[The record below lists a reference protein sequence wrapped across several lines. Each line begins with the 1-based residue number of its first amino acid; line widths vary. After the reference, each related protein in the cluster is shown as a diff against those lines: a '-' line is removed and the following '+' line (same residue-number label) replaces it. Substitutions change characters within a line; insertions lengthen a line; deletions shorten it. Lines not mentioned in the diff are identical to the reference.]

1 MARKKYNHKP
11 KTQYSQQIKQQRV
24 STDSPLQKWFVG
36 LLIVS
41 VLLNV
46 FFLVQSI
53 TRTGLLEKMEVA
65 SSKATYIVSNPM
77 ILRDTEDTSFKVS
90 VSELWDRRMQR
101 ALGYSAQFPIPN
113 FPDGTIIFDAQMT
126 VYSIGLMK
134 PFTIKG
140 AKAYTDGYLHH
151 FIGTTIDSVAGNNG
165 IFKPDEEELNK
176 FAENFKESFLRTFKM
191 VYKYAKGTDEFEQL
205 FPNGISLASEGD
217 TLQHFFATDIHGK
230 KWTINDLYGKKTAIV
245 YVDVGCGT
253 CKSKCGTVRDLI
265 EPYGVQVLF
274 ITDTTEEESQKFI
287 DDYARNQ
294 PVVCDANHEV
304 SNLLYL
310 GEAPYL
316 MLIDT
321 DLTIRY
327 KEPINSIV
335 DQVEPAI
342 EEFVN

>member
-1 MARKKYNHKP
+1 MA
-11 KTQYSQQIKQQRV
+11 
-24 STDSPLQKWFVG
+24 
-36 LLIVS
+36 
-41 VLLNV
+41 
-46 FFLVQSI
+46 FLWQAKEI
-53 TRTGLLEKMEVA
+53 L
-65 SSKATYIVSNPM
+65 SN
-77 ILRDTEDTSFKVS
+77 T
-90 VSELWDRRMQR
+90 
-101 ALGYSAQFPIPN
+101 
-113 FPDGTIIFDAQMT
+113 
-126 VYSIGLMK
+126 
-134 PFTIKG
+134 
-140 AKAYTDGYLHH
+140 
-151 FIGTTIDSVAGNNG
+151 
-165 IFKPDEEELNK
+165 
-176 FAENFKESFLRTFKM
+176 
-191 VYKYAKGTDEFEQL
+191 
-205 FPNGISLASEGD
+205 
-217 TLQHFFATDIHGK
+217 FFATDIHGK

-294 PVVCDANHEV
+294 PVICDANHEV